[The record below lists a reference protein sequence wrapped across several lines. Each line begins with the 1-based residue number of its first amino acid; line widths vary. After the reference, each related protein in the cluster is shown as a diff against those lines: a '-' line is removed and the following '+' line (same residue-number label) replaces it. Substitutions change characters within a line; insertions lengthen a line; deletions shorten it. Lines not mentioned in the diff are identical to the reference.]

1 MNLTQEQ
8 QELLQQ
14 IVDVY
19 DSGCREP
26 FIFSESHSGRFLTR
40 GGRKPSS
47 VPIQGGRTD
56 LKQLEREGLVTLE
69 AIGQTLNGKPTQDGL
84 ELGESSE
91 GLML

>member
-26 FIFSESHSGRFLTR
+26 FIFSESHSGRFLT
-40 GGRKPSS
+40 
-47 VPIQGGRTD
+47 GRTKAFQRTD
-56 LKQLEREGLVTLE
+56 SGWEHR
-69 AIGQTLNGKPTQDGL
+69 
-84 ELGESSE
+84 S
-91 GLML
+91 